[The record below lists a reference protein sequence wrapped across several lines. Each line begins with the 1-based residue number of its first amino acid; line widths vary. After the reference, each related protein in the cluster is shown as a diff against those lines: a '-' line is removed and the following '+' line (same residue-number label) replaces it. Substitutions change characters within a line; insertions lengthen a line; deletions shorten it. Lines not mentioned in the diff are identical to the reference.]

1 MKHSLEE
8 ALKNTDTTYNEL
20 VEIANKMIKIY
31 ADDIDNI
38 IGDVS
43 NNVEHLTNDDIRNV
57 VTKLSLK
64 AYQFGDVKEKSSL
77 KAECAEALRK
87 EAYAKEFSL
96 GDGSVANKD
105 TNATLNISNEI
116 MVEAVYNLVASLFK
130 TKLDELHRIVD
141 TLKTVLMTRLQEAK
155 LTAGTFTAE

>member
-1 MKHSLEE
+1 MKRSLEE

-20 VEIANKMIKIY
+20 VEIANKMIRIY
-31 ADDIDNI
+31 TGDIDKVI
-38 IGDVS
+38 ADVS
-43 NNVEHLTNDDIRNV
+43 NIENLTNDDIRNTM
-57 VTKLSLK
+57 TKLSLK

-96 GDGSVANKD
+96 GDGSVASKD

-116 MVEAVYNLVASLFK
+116 MTEAIYNLVASLFK
-130 TKLDELHRIVD
+130 TKLDEIHRVVD
-141 TLKTVLMTRLQEAK
+141 TLKTVLMSRMQEAK
-155 LTAGTFTAE
+155 LTAGGPFTAD